1 MNLADLNVHV
11 HTIIVLSLKW
21 KRGAYWNDSAY
32 SIEAFVRIGVLIE
45 TRVLN

>member
-1 MNLADLNVHV
+1 MNLAVISVFVYHNSAV
-11 HTIIVLSLKW
+11 SEME
-21 KRGAYWNDSAY
+21 WNDSAY